1 MPPDNRRK
9 SIVQKNQLLNV
20 RRQRRRHHTRRRVRG
35 SAERPRL
42 TVYRSHQN
50 VACQII
56 DDVAGRTLVSAS
68 TQDAAIRAQVAY
80 GGNKTAAQAIG
91 KAIAEKALAAGI
103 KEVCFDRG
111 HYKYHGRIAAL
122 ADAAREAGLSF

>member
-1 MPPDNRRK
+1 MPPDNCRK

-20 RRQRRRHHTRRRVRG
+20 RRQRRRNHTRRRVRG

-80 GGNKTAAQAIG
+80 GGNKTAAQAIR
-91 KAIAEKALAAGI
+91 KAIAEKALAAGN